1 MKNIKFKNI
10 IFKKVNKFNNYL
22 IDKFNQ
28 INAFK
33 KKINKVNK
41 FNNYLIDKFNQINI
55 LKNKLNKI
63 NFLKKKF
70 NQISNLNKT
79 LISSIS
85 ILFLYLFYVS
95 IPSLYDYKK
104 LQSQLKKQLYKD
116 YNLIINISD
125 KIQYKI
131 LPSPHFEIKESIL
144 YGDSE
149 EDGNKVGELK
159 NLKIF
164 IYTKNIYSQKNLK
177 LKNIIIKDSLFFLNK
192 NNRKFVS
199 SYFNNKNTDKKIKI
213 KKSNF
218 FLMNKDEIV
227 SIFPIKN
234 IDFIYD
240 EKLFTNSA
248 NVSGLIYNSDFKLEV
263 IKKFLGDESLDFDL
277 KLPKI
282 NLSVKNNLLPDKK
295 DKDKFKVFNKINFFG
310 SEIKSEIDID
320 KNFSSYKSIKSKI
333 FNNQIDFVGSVE
345 FKPFYLKSNII
356 LNEINL
362 VKILTS
368 NSLPLTMQE
377 NENLIH
383 KNFNS
388 KILVDIKKFTNDNI
402 FDTAKISIETQN
414 GLIKFDDTV
423 FISEKFGS
431 LKLFNSKLY
440 NKNKKLYF
448 RSNILI
454 DVKNKKKFY
463 NILQIEKIFRKDI
476 KKINFAF
483 ETNLTVGKT
492 KITNFQIDNVISKE
506 LTSKINKIMEDNNI
520 DFNKNFNNWIVLKRF
535 INMII
540 SEANQD

>member
-10 IFKKVNKFNNYL
+10 IFK
-22 IDKFNQ
+22 
-28 INAFK
+28 
-33 KKINKVNK
+33 KVNK

-95 IPSLYDYKK
+95 IPSLYDYQR
-104 LQSQLKKQLYKD
+104 LQSQLKKQLHND

-144 YGDSE
+144 YGDRE
-149 EDGNKVGELK
+149 KNENKVGELK

-177 LKNIIIKDSLFFLNK
+177 VKKIVIKNSLFFLNK
-192 NNRKFVS
+192 TNRKFIS
-199 SYFNNKNTDKKIKI
+199 SYFNNKNTEKKIKI

-218 FLMNKDEIV
+218 FLMNKGEIV

-234 IDFIYD
+234 IDLIYN
-240 EKLFTNSA
+240 EKLFINHASIR
-248 NVSGLIYNSDFKLEV
+248 GLAYNSDFKLNV
-263 IKKFLGDESLDFDL
+263 KKKFLEDESLKFDL

-282 NLSVKNNLLPDKK
+282 NLSVKNNLLPQKKNNDKYK
-295 DKDKFKVFNKINFFG
+295 AFNKINFFG
-310 SEIKSEIDID
+310 SEIKSEINID
-320 KNFSSYKSIKSKI
+320 KNSLTYKSIKSKI
-333 FNNQIDFVGSVE
+333 FNNHIDFAGSVE
-345 FKPFYLKSNII
+345 FQPFYLKSNII
-356 LNEINL
+356 LDEINL
-362 VKILTS
+362 VKILT
-368 NSLPLTMQE
+368 NKNLSLTIRE

-388 KILVDIKKFTNDNI
+388 KISLDIKKFTNANI
-402 FDTAKISIETQN
+402 FDKAKILIEIQN
-414 GLIKFDDTV
+414 GLIKFDNTV

-431 LKLFNSKLY
+431 LKVLNSDLY
-440 NKNKKLYF
+440 NQNKKLYLK
-448 RSNILI
+448 SNVLI
-454 DVKNKKKFY
+454 DIKNKKKFY
-463 NILQIEKIFRKDI
+463 NILQIKKLYRADI

-483 ETNLTVGKT
+483 VTNLTSNKT
-492 KITNFQIDNVISKE
+492 KITNFQIDNVNSDE
-506 LTSKINKIMEDNNI
+506 LTNKINTIIQDNNI
-520 DFNKNFNNWIVLKRF
+520 DINKNFNNWIVLKRF
-535 INMII
+535 INIII
-540 SEANQD
+540 SEVNQG